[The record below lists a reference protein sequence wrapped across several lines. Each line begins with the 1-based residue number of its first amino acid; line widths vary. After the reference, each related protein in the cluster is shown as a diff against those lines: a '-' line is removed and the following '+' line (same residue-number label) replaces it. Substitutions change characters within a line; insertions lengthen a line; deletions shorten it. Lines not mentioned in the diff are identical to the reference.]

1 MSSQG
6 RLFSKVLVAN
16 RGEIAVRVIR
26 ACRELGIVPVAI
38 YSEADREALHVRHAF
53 EAFCVGPAPSADS
66 YLRIDRII
74 EVALEAGVDAIH
86 PGYGFLAEN
95 PVFASAVED
104 AGMVW
109 IGPPRQ
115 AMEVMGDKV
124 TSRRAMQEAGVP
136 VVPGTQDPVED
147 DDEAARVA
155 AEIGFPVMVK
165 ASAGGGGKG
174 MRRVDQAQDLSSA
187 LRGARSEASSA
198 FGDSRIYIEKC
209 IDRPRH
215 VEVQVL
221 SDAHGN
227 HLHLF
232 ERDCSIQRRHQKLV
246 EESPCPVLTPEL
258 REKMTAV
265 AVRAAQAVDYR
276 GAGTVEFLL
285 APDGS
290 FYFLEMNTRLQVEH
304 PITEMVTG
312 VDLVQC
318 QLLVA
323 AGQRLPF
330 SQDDLAQNGHAIE
343 VRICAEDPAD
353 NFRPCPGR
361 VSSLRQPGGP
371 WVRLDSCLYP
381 GYEVPVY
388 YDPMLAKLVV
398 WGRDRAAAINRMKR
412 ALREFTLTGIRTNI
426 PFYVQVMRHGPF
438 IDGDYDTG
446 YVERHLGEDLN
457 LDDGHHIEEATIA
470 AVIATHR
477 AEQQLLTQGGSA
489 ADTSD
494 QGSPWAQA
502 GRLARLGRY

>member
-1 MSSQG
+1 MSPED
-6 RLFSKVLVAN
+6 RVFSKVLIAN

-26 ACRELGIVPVAI
+26 ACRELGIIPVAI
-38 YSEADREALHVRHAF
+38 YSEADRDALHVRHAF
-53 EAFCVGPAPSADS
+53 EAFCVGPAASADS

-95 PVFASAVED
+95 PIFAAAVEA

-109 IGPPRQ
+109 IGPPRR
-115 AMEVMGDKV
+115 AMQVMGDKV
-124 TSRRAMQEAGVP
+124 SSRRAMQEAGVP
-136 VVPGTQDPVED
+136 VVPGTQEPISD
-147 DDEAARVA
+147 DDEAAKIA
-155 AEIGFPVMVK
+155 AELGYPVMVK

-174 MRRVDQAQDLSSA
+174 MRRVDLAADFASA
-187 LRGARSEASSA
+187 LRGARSEAKNA
-198 FGDSRIYIEKC
+198 FGDDRVYLEKC

-246 EESPCPVLTPEL
+246 EESPCPVLSPEL
-258 REKMTAV
+258 REQMAAV
-265 AVRAAQAVDYR
+265 AVRVAQAMDYR

-312 VDLVQC
+312 VDLVQY

-323 AGQRLPF
+323 AGRPLPF
-330 SQDDLAQNGHAIE
+330 AQADLEQRGHAIE

-353 NFRPCPGR
+353 NFRPCPGL
-361 VSSLRQPGGP
+361 VTSLRQPGGP
-371 WVRLDSCLYP
+371 GVRVDSCLYP
-381 GYEVPVY
+381 GYEVPVH

-398 WGRDRAAAINRMKR
+398 WGHDRPAAIERMKR

-438 IDGDYDTG
+438 IKGDYDTG
-446 YVERHLGEDLN
+446 YVGRHLGKDLN
-457 LDDGHHIEEATIA
+457 LDEGHHTEEAIIA

-477 AEQQLLTQGGSA
+477 AEQDLIGRGGSA
-489 ADTSD
+489 SD
-494 QGSPWAQA
+494 GATEGSPWALA
-502 GRLARLGRY
+502 GRLARLGRM